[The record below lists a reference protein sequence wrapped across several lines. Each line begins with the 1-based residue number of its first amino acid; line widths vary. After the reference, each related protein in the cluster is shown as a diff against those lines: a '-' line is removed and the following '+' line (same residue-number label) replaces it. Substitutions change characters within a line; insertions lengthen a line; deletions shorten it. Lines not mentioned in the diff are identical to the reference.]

1 MKGGKKM
8 CSRKNR
14 KKYGSNLETSN
25 IAYWTIRVM
34 HDNPFLPLVRNPNK
48 ILRAAGLEE
57 SQKVLEV
64 GCGPGFFTIPA
75 ARIVGDEG
83 HVYAVDIH
91 PRAVARVKKK
101 VEKVALTNVTTLCIN
116 ASNTG
121 LPGGSVDLAFL
132 FGLRSIAGGLE
143 SVISELHRVLKPGGI
158 LSFEKTRGSESEL
171 IKEVEQGG
179 FACTGKRGRIVL
191 FKKKGE

>member
-1 MKGGKKM
+1 M
-8 CSRKNR
+8 CSRRNR
-14 KKYGSNLETSN
+14 RKYRSNIETSN
-25 IAYWTIRVM
+25 IAYWMIRLM
-34 HDNPFLPLVRNPNK
+34 HDNPILPLVRNPFKLLN
-48 ILRAAGLEE
+48 AAGLKKG
-57 SQKVLEV
+57 QKVVEV

-83 HVYAVDIH
+83 HVYAVDVH

-101 VEKVALTNVTTLCIN
+101 IEKVALTNVTPLCSN

-132 FGLRSIAGGLE
+132 FGLRSIAGGLK
-143 SVISELHRVLKPGGI
+143 SVISELHRVIKPGGI
-158 LSFEKTRGSESEL
+158 LSFEKTRGSEGEL

-179 FACTGKRGRIVL
+179 FAYTGKRGRIFL

>member
-1 MKGGKKM
+1 M
-8 CSRKNR
+8 CSRR
-14 KKYGSNLETSN
+14 KYRSNLETSN

-34 HDNPFLPLVRNPNK
+34 HDNPILALVRNPYK
-48 ILRAAGLEE
+48 LLHGAGLKKG
-57 SQKVLEV
+57 QKVVEV

-83 HVYAVDIH
+83 HVYAIDVH

-101 VEKVALTNVTTLCIN
+101 IEKVALTNVTPLCIN

-121 LPGGSVDLAFL
+121 LSGGSVDLAFL

-143 SVISELHRVLKPGGI
+143 SVISELHRVLKPRGI
-158 LSFEKTRGSESEL
+158 LSFEKTRGSEGEL
-171 IKEVEQGG
+171 IKEAEQGG
-179 FACTGKRGRIVL
+179 FIYTEKRGRIFL

>member
-1 MKGGKKM
+1 M
-8 CSRKNR
+8 CSRRNR
-14 KKYGSNLETSN
+14 RKYRLNLETSN
-25 IAYWTIRVM
+25 IAYWTIRLM
-34 HDNPFLPLVRNPNK
+34 HDNPILALVRNPYK
-48 ILRAAGLEE
+48 LLHVAGLKKG
-57 SQKVLEV
+57 QKVVEV

-83 HVYAVDIH
+83 HVYAVDVH

-101 VEKVALTNVTTLCIN
+101 VEKAVLTNVTPLCIN

-143 SVISELHRVLKPGGI
+143 SVIFELHRVVKPGGI
-158 LSFEKTRGSESEL
+158 LSFEKTRGSEGEL
-171 IKEVEQGG
+171 LKKVEQVG
-179 FACTGKRGRIVL
+179 FAYTEKRGRIVL

>member
-1 MKGGKKM
+1 M
-8 CSRKNR
+8 CSRRNR
-14 KKYGSNLETSN
+14 RKYRSNLETSN

-34 HDNPFLPLVRNPNK
+34 HDNPLLPLVRNPYK
-48 ILRAAGLEE
+48 LLTTAGLKEG
-57 SQKVLEV
+57 QKVVEV
-64 GCGPGFFTIPA
+64 GCGPGFFTITA
-75 ARIVGDEG
+75 AKIVGAEG
-83 HVYAVDIH
+83 HVYAVDVH

-101 VEKVALTNVTTLCIN
+101 IEKLALTNVTPLCIN

-158 LSFEKTRGSESEL
+158 LSFEKTRGSEGEL

-179 FACTGKRGRIVL
+179 FAYTEKRGRIFL

>member
-1 MKGGKKM
+1 M
-8 CSRKNR
+8 CSRR
-14 KKYGSNLETSN
+14 KYRLNLETSN

-34 HDNPFLPLVRNPNK
+34 HDNPILALVRNPYK
-48 ILRAAGLEE
+48 LLHGAGLKKG
-57 SQKVLEV
+57 QKVVEV

-83 HVYAVDIH
+83 HVYAVDVH
-91 PRAVARVKKK
+91 PRAVDRVKKK
-101 VEKVALTNVTTLCIN
+101 IKKAAFKNVTPLCVN

-121 LPGGSVDLAFL
+121 LPDRSIDLAFL

-143 SVISELHRVLKPGGI
+143 GMNFELHRVLKPEGI
-158 LSFEKTRGSESEL
+158 LSFEKTRGSEEKL
-171 IKEVEQGG
+171 IKEVERGG
-179 FACTGKRGRIVL
+179 FAYTGKRGRIFL

>member
-1 MKGGKKM
+1 
-8 CSRKNR
+8 
-14 KKYGSNLETSN
+14 
-25 IAYWTIRVM
+25 M
-34 HDNPFLPLVRNPNK
+34 HDNPILPLVRNPNK

-83 HVYAVDIH
+83 HIYAVDVH

-101 VEKVALTNVTTLCIN
+101 VEKAALKNVTPLCVN

-121 LPGGSVDLAFL
+121 LPGGSVDLVFL

-143 SVISELHRVLKPGGI
+143 SVIFELYRALKPEGI
-158 LSFEKTRGSESEL
+158 LSFEKTRGSEGEF
-171 IKEVEQGG
+171 IKEVEQEG
-179 FACTGKRGRIVL
+179 FIHKGRRGRIFL
-191 FKKKGE
+191 FKKK